1 MTEQFCRVG
10 AGRQVCYRTDGDPSG
25 TPLLLIAGLTLDLTS
40 WPRAMVDGLV
50 AQRFYVIR
58 FDNRD
63 VGRTTPAATP
73 PPSLLRRALR
83 RPRRDG
89 YDLADMAG
97 DAIAVLDH
105 IGVAQAH
112 VVGMSMG
119 GMIAQT
125 IAARYPTRTL
135 SLTSIFSTTGGKRVG
150 QPAVSTLLLLSK
162 PGSRTREEFIAKHV
176 GLMGHLAGTGFPLD
190 ETGAAEYAAGAWD
203 RGLREAAGDGVARQ
217 INAIYKSGD
226 RTAELRR
233 ISAPTLVIHG
243 DRDRIVHPSGG
254 HATAAAITGARHVT
268 IAGMGHDLAPGV
280 TDRLVELITNHIE
293 RSPTTRRSANRPS
306 ASRDVFQSPVATS
319 SLSKLALR

>member
-1 MTEQFCRVG
+1 MIDQFCLAG
-10 AGRQVCYRTDGDPSG
+10 ADQQVCYRTDGDPSG
-25 TPLLLIAGLTLDLTS
+25 TPVLLIAGLTLDLTS
-40 WPRAMVDGLV
+40 WPQAMVDGLV

-105 IGVAQAH
+105 LGIAQAH
-112 VVGMSMG
+112 VAGMSMG

-125 IAARYPTRTL
+125 VAARYPARTS

-150 QPAVSTLLLLSK
+150 QSAISTLLLLSN
-162 PGSRTREEFIAKHV
+162 PGSRTRDEFIRKHV
-176 GLMGHLAGTGFPLD
+176 RLMSHLAGTGFPLD
-190 ETGAAEYAAGAWD
+190 EASAAEYAARAWD

-226 RTAELRR
+226 RTAELGR
-233 ISAPTLVIHG
+233 ISVPTLVIHG

-254 HATAAAITGARHVT
+254 RATAAAITGARHVT
-268 IAGMGHDLAPGV
+268 IVGMGHDLAPGV

-293 RSPTTRRSANRPS
+293 QSQISVTRAAGTLRSTKWL
-306 ASRDVFQSPVATS
+306 RDKRLVS
-319 SLSKLALR
+319 

>member
-1 MTEQFCRVG
+1 MTDQFCRVR
-10 AGRQVCYRTDGDPSG
+10 ADREICYRTDGDPSG
-25 TPLLLIAGLTLDLTS
+25 APLLLIAGLTLDLTS

-50 AQRFYVIR
+50 AQGFYVIR

-63 VGRTTPAATP
+63 AGRTTPAATP
-73 PPSLLRRALR
+73 PPNLLRRALR

-105 IGVAQAH
+105 LGVAQAH

-125 IAARYPTRTL
+125 IAARHRARTS
-135 SLTSIFSTTGGKRVG
+135 SLTSIFSTTGGRRVG
-150 QPAVSTLLLLSK
+150 QVAMSTQLLLSN
-162 PGSRTREEFIAKHV
+162 PGSRTRDKFIRKHV
-176 GLMGHLAGTGFPLD
+176 KLMSHIAGTGFPLD
-190 ETGAAEYAAGAWD
+190 ESGAAEYAAGAWD
-203 RGLREAAGDGVARQ
+203 RGLQESSGSGVARQ

-233 ISAPTLVIHG
+233 ITAPTLVIHG

-254 HATAAAITGARHVT
+254 RATAAAIAGARHVT

-280 TDRLVELITNHIE
+280 NDRLVELITENA
-293 RSPTTRRSANRPS
+293 RSAM
-306 ASRDVFQSPVATS
+306 SPHR
-319 SLSKLALR
+319 L

>member
-1 MTEQFCRVG
+1 MIDQFCRAG
-10 AGRQVCYRTDGDPSG
+10 ADRQVCYRADGDPSG

-50 AQRFYVIR
+50 GQGFYVIR

-105 IGVAQAH
+105 LGIAEAH
-112 VVGMSMG
+112 VAGMSMG

-125 IAARYPTRTL
+125 VAARYLARTS

-150 QPAVSTLLLLSK
+150 QPAISTLLLLSN
-162 PGSRTREEFIAKHV
+162 PGARTREEFIRKYV
-176 GLMGHLAGTGFPLD
+176 RLMRHHAGTGFQLD
-190 ETGAAEYAAGAWD
+190 EAGAAEYAAGAWD

-226 RTAELRR
+226 RTAELGR
-233 ISAPTLVIHG
+233 ISVPTLVIHG
-243 DRDRIVHPSGG
+243 DSDPIVHPSGG
-254 HATAAAITGARHVT
+254 RATAAAITGARHVT
-268 IAGMGHDLAPGV
+268 IPGMGHDLAPGV
-280 TDRLVELITNHIE
+280 TYRLVELITNHIE
-293 RSPTTRRSANRPS
+293 
-306 ASRDVFQSPVATS
+306 QSQISVI
-319 SLSKLALR
+319 

>member
-1 MTEQFCRVG
+1 MIDQFCRAG
-10 AGRQVCYRTDGDPSG
+10 ADRQVCYRTDGDPSG

-50 AQRFYVIR
+50 AQGFYVIR

-63 VGRTTPAATP
+63 AGRTTPAASP
-73 PPSLLRRALR
+73 PPSMLRRALR

-105 IGVAQAH
+105 LGIAQAH
-112 VVGMSMG
+112 VAGMSMG

-125 IAARYPTRTL
+125 VAARYPARTS

-150 QPAVSTLLLLSK
+150 QPAISTLLLLSN
-162 PGSRTREEFIAKHV
+162 PGSRSRDEFIRKHV
-176 GLMGHLAGTGFPLD
+176 RLMSHLAGTGFPLD
-190 ETGAAEYAAGAWD
+190 EAGAAEYAAGAWD
-203 RGLREAAGDGVARQ
+203 RGLREVPGDGVARQ

-226 RTAELRR
+226 RTAELGR
-233 ISAPTLVIHG
+233 ISVPTLVIHG

-254 HATAAAITGARHVT
+254 RATAAAITGAPHVT

-280 TDRLVELITNHIE
+280 IDRLVELITNHIE
-293 RSPTTRRSANRPS
+293 QSQISVNSAASTLRSTECLTP
-306 ASRDVFQSPVATS
+306 
-319 SLSKLALR
+319 

>member
-1 MTEQFCRVG
+1 MIDRFCRSG
-10 AGRQVCYRTDGDPSG
+10 ADRQVCYRTDGDPSG

-50 AQRFYVIR
+50 AQGFYVIR

-63 VGRTTPAATP
+63 AGRTTPAAAP

-83 RPRRDG
+83 RPRLDG

-105 IGVAQAH
+105 LA
-112 VVGMSMG
+112 GMSMG

-125 IAARYPTRTL
+125 VAARYPARTS

-150 QPAVSTLLLLSK
+150 QSAISTLLLLSN
-162 PGSRTREEFIAKHV
+162 PGSRTRDEFIRKHV
-176 GLMGHLAGTGFPLD
+176 RLMSHLAGTGFPLD
-190 ETGAAEYAAGAWD
+190 EAGAEYAAGAWD

-233 ISAPTLVIHG
+233 ISVPTLVIHG

-254 HATAAAITGARHVT
+254 RATAAAITGARHVT

-280 TDRLVELITNHIE
+280 TDRLVELISNHIE
-293 RSPTTRRSANRPS
+293 
-306 ASRDVFQSPVATS
+306 QSQISVTS
-319 SLSKLALR
+319 

>member
-1 MTEQFCRVG
+1 MIDQFCR
-10 AGRQVCYRTDGDPSG
+10 AAADRQVCYRADGDPSG

-40 WPRAMVDGLV
+40 WRRAMVDGLV
-50 AQRFYVIR
+50 GQGFYVIR

-73 PPSLLRRALR
+73 PPTLLRRALR

-105 IGVAQAH
+105 LGIAEAH
-112 VVGMSMG
+112 VAGMSMG

-125 IAARYPTRTL
+125 VAARYPARTS

-150 QPAVSTLLLLSK
+150 QPAISTLLLLSN
-162 PGSRTREEFIAKHV
+162 PGARTREEFIRKHV
-176 GLMGHLAGTGFPLD
+176 RLMRHLAGTGFPLD
-190 ETGAAEYAAGAWD
+190 EAGAAEYAAGAWD

-226 RTAELRR
+226 RTAELGR
-233 ISAPTLVIHG
+233 ISVPALVIHG
-243 DRDRIVHPSGG
+243 DSDPIVHPSGG
-254 HATAAAITGARHVT
+254 RATAAAITGARHVT
-268 IAGMGHDLAPGV
+268 IPGMGHDLAPGV
-280 TDRLVELITNHIE
+280 TYRLVELITNHIE
-293 RSPTTRRSANRPS
+293 
-306 ASRDVFQSPVATS
+306 QSQISVI
-319 SLSKLALR
+319 

>member
-1 MTEQFCRVG
+1 MTDQFCRVG
-10 AGRQVCYRTDGDPSG
+10 AGWQICYRTDGDPSG
-25 TPLLLIAGLTLDLTS
+25 APLLLIAGLTLDLTS

-50 AQRFYVIR
+50 AQGFYVIR

-63 VGRTTPAATP
+63 AGRTTPAATP
-73 PPSLLRRALR
+73 PPNLLRRALR

-105 IGVAQAH
+105 LGIAQAH

-125 IAARYPTRTL
+125 IAARYPARTS

-150 QPAVSTLLLLSK
+150 QAAMSTQLLLSN
-162 PGSRTREEFIAKHV
+162 PGSRTRDEFIRKHV
-176 GLMGHLAGTGFPLD
+176 KLMSLLAGTRFPLD
-190 ETGAAEYAAGAWD
+190 EAGAAEYAAGAWD
-203 RGLREAAGDGVARQ
+203 RGLRESAGNGVARQ

-233 ISAPTLVIHG
+233 IIVPTLVIHG

-254 HATAAAITGARHVT
+254 RATAAAIAGARHVT

-280 TDRLVELITNHIE
+280 TDRLVELITQNA
-293 RSPTTRRSANRPS
+293 RSAR
-306 ASRDVFQSPVATS
+306 S
-319 SLSKLALR
+319 SQCL

>member
-1 MTEQFCRVG
+1 MSDQFCRVG

-40 WPRAMVDGLV
+40 WPSTMVDGLV
-50 AQRFYVIR
+50 AQGFYVIR

-97 DAIAVLDH
+97 DAVAVLDH
-105 IGVAQAH
+105 LGVGQAH
-112 VVGMSMG
+112 VAGMSMG

-125 IAARYPTRTL
+125 VAARYPARTSSL
-135 SLTSIFSTTGGKRVG
+135 SSIFSTTGGKRVG
-150 QPAVSTLLLLSK
+150 QPAISTLLLLAN
-162 PGSRTREEFIAKHV
+162 PGSRTRDEFIRKHV
-176 GLMGHLAGTGFPLD
+176 MLMNHLAGTGFPLD
-190 ETGAAEYAAGAWD
+190 EAGAAEYAAGAWD

-226 RTAELRR
+226 RTVELGR
-233 ISAPTLVIHG
+233 ISVPTLVIHG
-243 DRDRIVHPSGG
+243 DSDRVVHPSGG
-254 HATAAAITGARHVT
+254 RATAAAITGARHVT

-280 TDRLVELITNHIE
+280 IDRLVELITNHIE
-293 RSPTTRRSANRPS
+293 QSPTTRRPSERPC
-306 ASRDVFQSPVATS
+306 ARNDVLQSPAATS
-319 SLSKLALR
+319 SHSMLALR